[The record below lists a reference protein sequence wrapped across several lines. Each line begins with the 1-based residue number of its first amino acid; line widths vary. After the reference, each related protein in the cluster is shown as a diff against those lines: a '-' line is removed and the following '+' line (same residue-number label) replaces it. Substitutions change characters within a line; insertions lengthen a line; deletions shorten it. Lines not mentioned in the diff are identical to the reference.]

1 MDGNR
6 QILKAKVD
14 SRVKVKDQWFKA
26 GDFVLEIK
34 QKISEA
40 VHFALLLDVRSYCIG
55 FRSAIFQNWLDMA
68 WIALIINM

>member
-6 QILKAKVD
+6 KILKAKVD

-26 GDFVLEIK
+26 GDFVPEIK

-40 VHFALLLDVRSYCIG
+40 VYFALFLDVISYCID
-55 FRSAIFQNWLDMA
+55 FRSVIIQKRLDMA
-68 WIALIINM
+68 